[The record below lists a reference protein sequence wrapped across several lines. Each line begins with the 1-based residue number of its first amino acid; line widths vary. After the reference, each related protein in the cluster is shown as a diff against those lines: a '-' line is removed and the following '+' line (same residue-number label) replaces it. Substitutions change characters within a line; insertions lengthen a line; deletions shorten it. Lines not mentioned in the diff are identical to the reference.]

1 MNNKLKPAL
10 IGGVV
15 LGILSV
21 IPFVNFLNICCCLW
35 AIVGGLLATKLYV
48 DSSPIPATAGDGA
61 IVGALAGLVGA
72 VIVLVI
78 GIPISIAMGGVMT
91 SFFMGMLQR
100 MDPAQAEMMRAQF
113 EAGQTVAGAIVNGF
127 ILAVLLFIFSI
138 IGGLLG
144 IPLFEKR
151 KGSVMPPPPPNPGP
165 GGFAA

>member
-1 MNNKLKPAL
+1 MNNKLKPAI

-21 IPFVNFLNICCCLW
+21 IPFVNILNVCCCLW
-35 AIVGGLLATKLYV
+35 AILGGLLATKLYV
-48 DSSPIPATAGDGA
+48 DNSATPASAGDGA
-61 IVGALAGLVGA
+61 IVGAIAGLVGA

-78 GIPISIAMGGVMT
+78 GIPVSIAT
-91 SFFMGMLQR
+91 SGMMQGILLSMIQNL
-100 MDPAQAEMMRAQF
+100 DPAQAEMFRTQMA
-113 EAGQTVAGAIVNGF
+113 AGSTVAGAIVNGF
-127 ILAVLLFIFSI
+127 ILAVFLFVFSI

-151 KGSVMPPPPPNPGP
+151 KGSAMPPPPPAAP